1 MIPKIYKLGFASIKM
16 KKEEIAIV
24 AQLLTGMKDSIEK
37 LEEARRKKDLEGFDE
52 AKRELINFQKQIDQ
66 II

>member
-1 MIPKIYKLGFASIKM
+1 M

-37 LEEARRKKDLEGFDE
+37 LEEAKRKRDLEGFDE
-52 AKRELINFQKQIDQ
+52 AKKELLNFQKQIDQ